1 MHGCSFGQLCLTL
14 WGPMDCNP
22 PGSPVHGIFQARIL
36 KWVAISYSRGSSQ
49 PRDQSCVSYISC
61 IGRWNVYHWATWVVL
76 SGIILTSVYK
86 LLCYSLVLCF
96 WTNYVLFLCLHLYQK
111 LLWWFHEIRIW
122 IDTYP
127 GTRKLNIFNK
137 CCLSLYQTS
146 SCLKREKAYS
156 FWSGSIQIV
165 ELLFLK

>member
-1 MHGCSFGQLCLTL
+1 MCSVVSNSLQPHGLHSL
-14 WGPMDCNP
+14 PEP
-22 PGSPVHGIFQARIL
+22 SVHGIFQARIL

-96 WTNYVLFLCLHLYQK
+96 WANYVLFLCLHLYQK
-111 LLWWFHEIRIW
+111 LLWGFHEIRIW